1 VSSNLTASARYL
13 NKPLYLQGLIF
24 LTIVSLC
31 VSYKNLK
38 QAYFFVSYLEH
49 KRCGLKI
56 LPKALTFKADAIY
69 KSFNTKHSNKVI
81 KLSL

>member
-1 VSSNLTASARYL
+1 MSSNLTASARYL
-13 NKPLYLQGLIF
+13 NKPLFLQGLIF
-24 LTIVSLC
+24 LTVVSLR
-31 VSYKNLK
+31 VSYENLK
-38 QAYFFVSYLEH
+38 Y

>member
-1 VSSNLTASARYL
+1 M
-13 NKPLYLQGLIF
+13 
-24 LTIVSLC
+24 
-31 VSYKNLK
+31 
-38 QAYFFVSYLEH
+38 EH